1 MEIVC
6 IGDLYNS
13 TLRDI
18 TLEEI
23 ALAQKIREKNG
34 GDIDLILI
42 GTKLDVFTEKLK
54 NYGLRKVIYI
64 DDPRLA
70 LYNQDLYTL
79 SAASYLKQNH
89 PEVLIIPQN
98 SMGLDLAVPLAED
111 LDLQVIT
118 NCESAELE
126 DGKMT
131 AVRTIYGG
139 KIKEKVSVNCS
150 CALLTVR
157 PGDFGAAAEQASS
170 PEIVKFEA
178 PIDWGASKITAL
190 EVKKP
195 ATEDVDIT
203 KMNALV
209 SIGRGLGNV
218 NNMAMIKDLA
228 QQLKTVV
235 VCSRP
240 VVDMGW
246 LPRVRQV
253 GTSGKTVAPKLYLA
267 LGISGATNHVN
278 GMKRS
283 ETIIA
288 VNKDSS
294 AEIFKISQYGAV
306 ADLLEIVPL
315 LIEELKKV

>member
-1 MEIVC
+1 MNIVC
-6 IGDLYNS
+6 IGDLYDS
-13 TLRDI
+13 TIRDI
-18 TLEEI
+18 TFEEM
-23 ALAQKIREKNG
+23 ALAQKIREKDG
-34 GDIDLILI
+34 GEIDLILI
-42 GTKLDVFTEKLK
+42 GSNLDVLSEKLK
-54 NYGLRKVIYI
+54 NYSLRKVIYI
-64 DDPRLA
+64 DDSRLA

-79 SAASYLKQNH
+79 SVVSYLKQN
-89 PEVLIIPQN
+89 PPDVLIVPQN

-111 LDLQVIT
+111 LELQVIT
-118 NCESAELE
+118 NCESAGLE
-126 DGKMT
+126 NGKMT
-131 AVRTIYGG
+131 ATRTIYGG
-139 KIKEKVSVNCS
+139 KIKEEVFVDSPRVI
-150 CALLTVR
+150 LTLR
-157 PGDFGAAAEQASS
+157 PGDFGAAAEQPSS
-170 PEIVKFEA
+170 PEFVKFQ
-178 PIDWGASKITAL
+178 PDIDWNASKITSI

-195 ATEDVDIT
+195 ATEDIDIT
-203 KMNALV
+203 KLGALV

-218 NNMAMIKDLA
+218 NNMKIIEELA

-283 ETIIA
+283 EIIIA
-288 VNKDSS
+288 VNKDPT
-294 AEIFKISQYGAV
+294 AEIFKISKYGAV

-315 LIEELKKV
+315 LTEELKNA